1 MFAKKIIRKRLVVV
15 VFLLLAIWVSMA
27 GCRTVRHV
35 GKQPDTVLQLLP
47 GDNNPRNSE
56 GDFIALKD
64 GRILFVYSRYLG
76 DSGSDHAPAFLAG
89 RYSSDGG
96 NTWTTEDQVIVQ
108 QEGQMNVMS
117 VSLLRLQN
125 GQIALFYLVK
135 NSMTDCKPMVRFSSD
150 EGKTWSEAIPCIQ
163 DKEGYFVL
171 NNARVIQLSSGRLIL
186 AVALHQVPGGK
197 WNQAGRLYA
206 YYSDDNGKTW
216 TSGAEVANPNN
227 LVTQEPG
234 LVELKDGR
242 IMMFIRASGGV
253 QQLSYSSDKGQTWS
267 AIIPSNIQSPLAPA
281 TIVRIPKTGDL
292 LLVWNN
298 IAGREERLE
307 DRTPLTVG
315 ISKDEGKTW
324 IHVKNIESD
333 PDGWYCYTAV
343 HFVDNDVLLGYF
355 VDMKATYVRKIGL
368 PWFYLDGQER

>member
-15 VFLLLAIWVSMA
+15 VFLLSAIWVSMA

-35 GKQPDTVLQLLP
+35 AKQPDTVLQLLP

-96 NTWTTEDQVIVQ
+96 NTWTTEDQVVVQ

-333 PDGWYCYTAV
+333 PEGWYCYTAV

>member
-171 NNARVIQLSSGRLIL
+171 NNARVIQLSGGRLIL

-267 AIIPSNIQSPLAPA
+267 AMIPSNIQSPLAPA